1 MANNYLTMQLGNISF
16 NLFDVSLHSYAP
28 YAPFYRPIHP
38 PRPPPPPPPPPPP
51 HAPPPEEA
59 PPPPEEAPPPP
70 EVAPPPPEV
79 APPPPEVAPPP
90 PEEAPQRWG
99 TTRSVRL
106 HSPFMTAHIPAAINS
121 GLEKS
126 STYHWNFENASIF
139 RSFSGI
145 CFRDSAHQ
153 NGTEFNGKEY
163 QSFHVCASSGEG
175 SVINVPLIVTDASL
189 QGIATSKSLKSR
201 GWLLQTDSEGPLE
214 SLSGRIHIA
223 GDSSRT
229 FAYRECD
236 AMPCSNALWTALRSS
251 RRSSWVLLPVVASPT
266 LLSLFSSVPFFQG
279 PTLQYQNGRVFAIGG
294 ILRSN
299 SQFANQGRFTV
310 GTYDLSVDS
319 SRAVMNLFVYH
330 AFSAIVDGS
339 SSSNGTHAFIFG
351 GNIGWGRSEKT
362 LLVLTYSSMQVA
374 LLSPLPPSGP
384 AAFFSGVN

>member
-16 NLFDVSLHSYAP
+16 NLFDVSVKNSYAP
-28 YAPFYRPIHP
+28 KDYSLFNRPIHP
-38 PRPPPPPPPPPPP
+38 PRPLSP
-51 HAPPPEEA
+51 PPPEEA
-59 PPPPEEAPPPP
+59 PPPPEEVPQQGHSSPRPPPS
-70 EVAPPPPEV
+70 
-79 APPPPEVAPPP
+79 
-90 PEEAPQRWG
+90 EEGVGGLGLRWG
-99 TTRSVRL
+99 TARSVRL
-106 HSPFMTAHIPAAINS
+106 HSPFMTAHLPAAINS
-121 GLEKS
+121 GLEQS
-126 STYHWNFENASIF
+126 SMYHWNFENASIL

-175 SVINVPLIVTDASL
+175 SVTKVPLIVTDASL

-266 LLSLFSSVPFFQG
+266 LLSVFSSVPFFQG
-279 PTLQYQNGRVFAIGG
+279 PTLQYQNGRVFVIGG

-330 AFSAIVDGS
+330 GFSAIVDGS

-374 LLSPLPPSGP
+374 LLSPLPPAGP
-384 AAFFSGVN
+384 AALFSAVNIFCIISC